1 MTLII
6 TNPSLRISKNVKICL
21 CKNYKMVKITTHI
34 LPQHVFVNFLFIL
47 LRYLI
52 CLREIFLQNKNTSFI
67 YLCCICIFC
76 TLEGRWW
83 NVLILFYTFYSMTS
97 DLRLL
102 AKNSGIGSMDILNKS
117 EVMWCD
123 VISFHFISDL
133 I

>member
-21 CKNYKMVKITTHI
+21 CKNYKMVKITTHVW
-34 LPQHVFVNFLFIL
+34 PQHVFVNFLFFL

-102 AKNSGIGSMDILNKS
+102 AKNSGIGSMDTLNKS
-117 EVMWCD
+117 EMMWCD